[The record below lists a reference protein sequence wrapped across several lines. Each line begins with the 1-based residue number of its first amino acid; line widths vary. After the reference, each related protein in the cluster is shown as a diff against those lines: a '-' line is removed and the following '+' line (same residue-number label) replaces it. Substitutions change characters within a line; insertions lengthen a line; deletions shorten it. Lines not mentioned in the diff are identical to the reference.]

1 VSTPSNA
8 PAQIDSV
15 PRSGILPNF
24 TICGV
29 DRLEQVSSSNF
40 THVISIWDSAW
51 ARSEA
56 KVRNAMVKTFPQ
68 SHLHLAFFDDAEE
81 QHPGETLFSSAH
93 MERILRFSET
103 IVPGAPVLV
112 HCFAGLSRSPAIA
125 FVLASPPGFPGNRPL
140 PIEQL
145 DRMLA
150 LVTAHF
156 TQLVDESAAP
166 LAPPPTVALTHF
178 QKDLFLAVLAHD

>member
-1 VSTPSNA
+1 MSTPSNA

-112 HCFAGLSRSPAIA
+112 HCFAGLSRSPAVA
-125 FVLASPPGFPGNRPL
+125 FVLACRFDRSLNAGFVLDGLLEKHPTIAPNRHIVKIGDAL
-140 PIEQL
+140 LERSGELIE
-145 DRMLA
+145 A
-150 LVTAHF
+150 ATAHWLRMTAKF
-156 TQLVDESAAP
+156 T
-166 LAPPPTVALTHF
+166 
-178 QKDLFLAVLAHD
+178 K